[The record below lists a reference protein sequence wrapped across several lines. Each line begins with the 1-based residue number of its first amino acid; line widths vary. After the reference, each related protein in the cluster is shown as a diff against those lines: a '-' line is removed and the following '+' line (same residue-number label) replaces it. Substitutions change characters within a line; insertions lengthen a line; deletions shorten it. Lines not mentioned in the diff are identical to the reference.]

1 MIPSIYGSLRECG
14 RERGVALPLAM
25 IILVSLT
32 ALVVAFSVLA
42 RTEPTI
48 ASNHAMTSKARS
60 LAESGVERA
69 SWALFNAAAADGIPD
84 GQVPAL
90 APYDGTS
97 YFSVGTLGGFTVQ
110 VAAGGLVTERTVTAV
125 GWSPSNTA
133 PLKAHRKVLTVL
145 EFTSATVRVFD
156 PPCAV
161 CVVGQVEI
169 GGNGRVESR
178 AGGCGTAAPPGTA
191 VRAGE
196 AVTVSGSGDVYGYGN
211 DTRNEANIDWQ
222 QNANPAA
229 FTYTPTELA
238 RFKELAKQQGT
249 YYQGAR
255 TSLPPSG
262 IVYID
267 TVDGSDYTS
276 STSDANAGSLTLA
289 SNGTFNGIV
298 IVAGS
303 VFITGTNTF
312 NGLIYA
318 LNDLTAT
325 AGNVTI
331 NGAVASENRKDTSS
345 TNIDSALTGSVVVNY
360 DCEKIRNFGG
370 SVVPVWT
377 IKPGTFREIEGS

>member
-1 MIPSIYGSLRECG
+1 M
-14 RERGVALPLAM
+14 PLAM
-25 IILVSLT
+25 IVLVSLT
-32 ALVVAFSVLA
+32 ALVVAFAMLSG
-42 RTEPTI
+42 TEPTI
-48 ASNHAMTSKARS
+48 ASNHSMTSKARS

-69 SWALFNAAAADGIPD
+69 SWALFNAAAANGIPD

-90 APYDGTS
+90 APYDGTA
-97 YFSVGTLGGFTVQ
+97 YFSVGALGGFTVQ

-133 PLKAHRKVLTVL
+133 PIKAHRRVQTVL
-145 EFTSATVRVFD
+145 ELSTATVRVFD

-161 CVVGQVEI
+161 CVAGNVQI

-178 AGGCGTAAPPGTA
+178 SGGCGAAAPPGTA
-191 VRAGE
+191 VRAAE
-196 AVTVSGSGDVYGYGN
+196 TVTVGGSGDVYGYGN
-211 DTRNEANIDWQ
+211 NTRNEANIDWQ

-229 FTYTPTELA
+229 FTYTTAELA
-238 RFKELAKQQGT
+238 RLKEIAKQQGT
-249 YYQGAR
+249 YYQGPR

-267 TVDGSDYTS
+267 TLDGSDFSS
-276 STSDANAGSLTLA
+276 STSDLTAGSLTLA

-331 NGAVASENRKDTSS
+331 NGAIASENRKDTSS

-370 SVVPVWT
+370 TTTPVWT
-377 IKPGTFREIEGS
+377 IKPGTYREIEGS